1 MSQSQPKPLLD
12 QISQHTREQLLE
24 LQRERSARQLE
35 PLKLYRPHDYQKP
48 LHECIANEIVVL
60 GGNRSGKTLASAME
74 FAWAV
79 TGTHPVKGRYPL
91 ENGNAAIVC
100 SGWRHVG
107 MVLAP
112 LLLKAGAFSVIR
124 DEVTGDWR
132 SYDPVKDRPRR
143 AEIKPAPPLIPPRL
157 IAQQS
162 WLLKAANQIQ
172 TMTLTNG
179 WNIQFYSSEGD
190 PFQGIAMDLIW
201 VDEDITNDG
210 NWLSEMQARLGDRK
224 GRLIWS
230 AMPHS
235 RNDALLGLSER
246 ADKAEETGQNH
257 IKKFVFRFLDN
268 PAIEDEEKRKMVERW
283 AAQGNDTLRM
293 RAEGEFTF
301 DSLLVYPNY
310 STSIHGM
317 ERKELPEERVP
328 HDWTRY
334 AVVDPG
340 HAVTAVLF
348 AAVPPSGD
356 FCLLY
361 DELYIRNCN
370 AVIFGDRF
378 KETVGSQPF
387 YAFLIDAHGARLTDI
402 GSGRS
407 PQEQYTEV
415 LVGHGVRSRMTGSS
429 FIPGCDDI
437 QAGLSAVRTAMHI
450 RSNGTPFLRI
460 LRGSCPNLERELK
473 RYKKKSVNVGGQTIV
488 TDEPNKRGEF
498 HLVDC
503 LRYLMAYSPKYHK
516 PEANTEKPWWFDWKQ
531 KRDRAA
537 NKGSAVYLAPASY
550 TSEVY
555 YA

>member
-1 MSQSQPKPLLD
+1 MTQPNSNNILD
-12 QISQHTREQLLE
+12 ILSEHSREQLLE
-24 LQRERSARQLE
+24 LQREQAARQLE
-35 PLKLYRPHDYQKP
+35 PLKLYRPHEYQRP
-48 LHECIANEIVVL
+48 VHECPANEVIVL
-60 GGNRSGKTLASAME
+60 GGNRSGKTLCSAME

-79 TGTHPVKGRYPL
+79 TGTHPIKGRYPR

-112 LLLKAGAFSVIR
+112 LLLKAGAFNVIR
-124 DEVTGDWR
+124 DEKTGLWRAYNPVT
-132 SYDPVKDRPRR
+132 DRARR
-143 AEIKPAPPLIPPRL
+143 DQAKPAPPLIPPRL
-157 IAQQS
+157 IEQQS

-172 TMTLTNG
+172 TLTLTNG

-235 RNDALLGLSER
+235 KNDALLGLSDR
-246 ADKAEETGQNH
+246 ADRAAELGQDH
-257 IKKFVFRFLDN
+257 IAKFVFRFLDN
-268 PAIEDEEKRKMVERW
+268 PAIDESEKQKMLERW
-283 AAQGNDTLRM
+283 SALGADTLRM

-301 DSLLVYPNY
+301 DSLLVYPNFTM
-310 STSIHGM
+310 SVHGM
-317 ERKELPEERVP
+317 DRAKLPNETVP
-328 HDWTRY
+328 MEWTRY

-340 HAVTAVLF
+340 HSVTAVLF
-348 AAVPPSGD
+348 AAVPPDED

-378 KETVGSQPF
+378 RDAVGSQPF

-407 PQEQYTEV
+407 PQDQYTER
-415 LVGHGVRSRMTGSS
+415 LSDLGVRSQMTGAS

-437 QAGLSAVRTAMHI
+437 QAGLSSVRSALHI
-450 RSNGTPFLRI
+450 RSSGSPFLRV

-503 LRYLMAYSPKYHK
+503 LRYLMAYEPRYHK
-516 PEANTEKPWWFDWKQ
+516 LEAAVERPWWWEVV
-531 KRDRAA
+531 KRREKER
-537 NKGSAVYLAPASY
+537 NSGGVVYLAPNSY
-550 TSEVY
+550 SEVFY
-555 YA
+555 V